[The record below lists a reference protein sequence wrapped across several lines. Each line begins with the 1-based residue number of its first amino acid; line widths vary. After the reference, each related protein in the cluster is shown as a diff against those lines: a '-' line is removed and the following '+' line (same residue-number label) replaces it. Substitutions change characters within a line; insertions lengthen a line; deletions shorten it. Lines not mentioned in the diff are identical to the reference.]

1 MNPTATDPTL
11 SHLDDPTVYGPQG
24 RSPWLDVDWRKY
36 QRWVILDGQ
45 PVNVIELGVG
55 PPLVFVHGLWLLPN
69 SWDRWRTLFEAAGF
83 EERLTGR

>member
-11 SHLDDPTVYGPQG
+11 SQLDDPTVYGPQG

-55 PPLVFVHGLWLLPN
+55 PPLVFVHGL
-69 SWDRWRTLFEAAGF
+69 S
-83 EERLTGR
+83 